1 MLSFGVNKYLPWWHK
16 VQFKWKW
23 PGELVEAMKTVIPKQ
38 LDRWARVQPNAQ
50 RANGQ
55 LTGRN
60 LLQQIGGVI
69 LSSSVTHPPCP
80 FHIDS
85 LCPWGAAKTT
95 RQNTVAVWKRGAKK
109 KRWSNEAWYRTSIR
123 SVLYFS
129 NTIGVFFVFC
139 FFATTITWAN
149 AILNPSLL
157 CEWS

>member
-69 LSSSVTHPPCP
+69 LSSSVTHPLAL
-80 FHIDS
+80 FILILS
-85 LCPWGAAKTT
+85 ALGVQQ
-95 RQNTVAVWKRGAKK
+95 RQRARTQLRYEKGEPKRNDDLTKPDI
-109 KRWSNEAWYRTSIR
+109 E
-123 SVLYFS
+123 
-129 NTIGVFFVFC
+129 
-139 FFATTITWAN
+139 
-149 AILNPSLL
+149 PQ
-157 CEWS
+157 